1 VANENDSGYVLWRDG
16 VLCCTLKTCGGLI
29 GNLIASSSSGK
40 LFRVDLEIVI
50 SSFSREIDDAF
61 RNVNDSRQLIVLNSA
76 HGVIAAR
83 AALVNLGIC
92 EKISLEES
100 SIATKSPPRR
110 EDSQEAAG
118 DRQASDET
126 ELQQSVS
133 APKVVPAQ
141 NYVLDSVCLKSI
153 ARSLWAL
160 VALLLLFLFGCGR
173 C

>member
-1 VANENDSGYVLWRDG
+1 
-16 VLCCTLKTCGGLI
+16 
-29 GNLIASSSSGK
+29 
-40 LFRVDLEIVI
+40 LEIVI

-83 AALVNLGIC
+83 AARVNLGIC